1 MEGQRPYEEI
11 LTRAET
17 LPPQELTRLSGELSR
32 FLHEKY
38 GKWTD
43 LKGVEEVRDYHH
55 IQDRVAYARLLAQAL
70 SLEGGLSSLT
80 SRNDRLLLQMRK
92 TQMRQAQE

>member
-17 LPPQELTRLSGELSR
+17 LPPQELTRLIGELSR

-43 LKGVEEVRDYHH
+43 LKGVEEVRDYIEWVRFRDSHH
-55 IQDRVAYARLLAQAL
+55 PDGRHKSPEELLAEVGA
-70 SLEGGLSSLT
+70 E
-80 SRNDRLLLQMRK
+80 
-92 TQMRQAQE
+92 E

>member
-17 LPPQELTRLSGELSR
+17 LPPQELTRLIGELSR

-43 LKGVEEVRDYHH
+43 LKGVEEVRDYIEWVRFRDSHH
-55 IQDRVAYARLLAQAL
+55 PDGRHKSPAEFLRFPEDIGA
-70 SLEGGLSSLT
+70 
-80 SRNDRLLLQMRK
+80 
-92 TQMRQAQE
+92 